1 MRATLLIF
9 WAGWSGVINVSTL
22 SKLRRL
28 VLRDGVSIREASN
41 RLGISRNTAKKWL
54 DQPEMVEPRY
64 PKRASGP
71 GILGPFEEVLAQWLK
86 SDSPPRPSW

>member
-1 MRATLLIF
+1 MDISCIDPPLLTRRALGPRLR
-9 WAGWSGVINVSTL
+9 
-22 SKLRRL
+22 KLRRL

>member
-1 MRATLLIF
+1 M
-9 WAGWSGVINVSTL
+9 STL

-28 VLRDGVSIREASN
+28 VLRDGISIREASN

-71 GILGPFEEVLAQWLK
+71 GILGPFEEVLAQCVESQPNL
-86 SDSPPRPSW
+86 SQFPSFTR